1 MQKDAF
7 AQLEERIGQ
16 AVTRIRSLT
25 EERAGLRAR
34 QAELEEQ
41 LRMLEGRNQELESEL
56 GELREATGGTEA
68 FEATRREIET
78 RVEGLLARFAEL
90 DEIAGS

>member
-16 AVTRIRSLT
+16 AVTRIRTLT
-25 EERAGLRAR
+25 EERARLSTR
-34 QAELEEQ
+34 QEELEDQ
-41 LRMLEGRNQELESEL
+41 LKMLEGRNQELEGEL

-68 FEATRREIET
+68 FEKTRREIET

-90 DEIAGS
+90 DEIAGG